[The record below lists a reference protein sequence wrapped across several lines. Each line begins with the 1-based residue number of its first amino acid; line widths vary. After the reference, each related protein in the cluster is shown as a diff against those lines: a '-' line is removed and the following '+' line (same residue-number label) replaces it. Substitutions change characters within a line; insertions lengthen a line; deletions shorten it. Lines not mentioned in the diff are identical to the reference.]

1 MKKLRIT
8 IRVAALAALT
18 AMAGCSS
25 APPKPADPVGAL
37 TPANLDARAVSELL
51 QLARA
56 GMPRHY
62 SANRGADVHQVLQD
76 WAHTAGLRLDWKV
89 DLQKSV
95 KAELQMN
102 AQLHSQAKGALLT
115 TGVVDEFD
123 IRAAVIALAQQFRG
137 EEAHFIVEFADPF
150 SITASDIKE
159 RSTCPEV
166 PAGAIVFGRYCF
178 TQPPVAVQWYVDPG
192 DAFLSAVVER
202 WAKRANLTLNWQSD
216 QDWPV
221 VIKTRKVYEGDLLK
235 ALTSATQDLAGQGV
249 ALQYAVTDKTL
260 TIQKKES
267 YK

>member
-1 MKKLRIT
+1 
-8 IRVAALAALT
+8 
-18 AMAGCSS
+18 
-25 APPKPADPVGAL
+25 VGAA
-37 TPANLDARAVSELL
+37 TPANVDSQAVSELL

-62 SANRGADVHQVLQD
+62 SANRGAQVQQVLQD
-76 WAHTAGLRLDWKV
+76 WAHTAGLRLNWKV
-89 DLQKSV
+89 DRQKDV
-95 KAELQMN
+95 N
-102 AQLHSQAKGALLT
+102 AQLQASGVLLT

-137 EEAHFIVEFADPF
+137 EEAHFIVEFANPL
-150 SITASDIKE
+150 SITATDIKE

-178 TQPPVAVQWYVDPG
+178 TPPPVEVQWYVDPG
-192 DAFLSAVVER
+192 DALLSAVVER

-221 VIKTRKVYEGDLLK
+221 VIKNRKVYEGDLLK
-235 ALTSATQDLAGQGV
+235 ALTGATQDLAGQGV

-267 YK
+267 SK